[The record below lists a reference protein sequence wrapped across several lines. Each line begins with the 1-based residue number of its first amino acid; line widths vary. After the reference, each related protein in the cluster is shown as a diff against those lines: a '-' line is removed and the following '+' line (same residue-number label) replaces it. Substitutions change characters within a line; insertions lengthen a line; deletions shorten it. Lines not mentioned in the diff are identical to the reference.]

1 MPPDI
6 TGHIGPAG
14 PPPGWEP
21 ATAGSGSGS
30 DEDIGIGPAGPP
42 PGWAG
47 RVDKG
52 GEHDSEDE
60 RKQAGLPS
68 LPVNSAQDDQGED
81 GGGGG
86 GTRGPMMPMLPAG
99 VRREDLEK
107 LKAET
112 NKIDWQRL
120 AVEEEEEEEDLLG
133 PVAPGQV
140 TRGYVKASMAAEQR
154 AQLDMLAKVEA
165 DEAAKLPKHE
175 DWMSMVPEV
184 KSLGFNLDDAQKNR
198 TFLRREKADR
208 GDISEWTDT
217 PADKARREREKEL
230 GIAGTKRKSEA
241 ACVVDTATATKQ
253 TVEQY
258 NRTVRGKTLVEIHR
272 EEQKKKKASTGRKA
286 GEVALGQWD
295 RSEITQTRVKD
306 DKAIERVFQV
316 SLSLL
321 VVSMLVAPVVAD
333 IVRVFARTQRGLG
346 VLVVALAT
354 VHFMAS
360 RGSDCANTV
369 YSVQVSLVS
378 GLLWSLLDKPKADC
392 QAHGKTRRA
401 AQNGEIESRG

>member
-1 MPPDI
+1 MPPGI
-6 TGHIGPAG
+6 TGDIGPAG
-14 PPPGWEP
+14 PPPGWKP
-21 ATAGSGSGS
+21 ATVGSGSGS

-316 SLSLL
+316 SLSL
-321 VVSMLVAPVVAD
+321 VPVS
-333 IVRVFARTQRGLG
+333 F
-346 VLVVALAT
+346 
-354 VHFMAS
+354 
-360 RGSDCANTV
+360 
-369 YSVQVSLVS
+369 
-378 GLLWSLLDKPKADC
+378 
-392 QAHGKTRRA
+392 
-401 AQNGEIESRG
+401 